1 MSRGATV
8 NPVRSRFLSPGWLAG
23 HVLVLACALVCGWLG
38 WWQLERALSSTG
50 SGLNLGYALQ
60 WPLFGIFGVVAWI
73 RFLRMESTR
82 EEPEH
87 ETETP
92 GRPAPEASQTPEPT
106 VPEQPPAP
114 VAEKWLPGRPKPAAV
129 DADID
134 PELAEYNRYLKQK
147 AEEWQQR

>member
-8 NPVRSRFLSPGWLAG
+8 NAVRSRYLSPGWLAG
-23 HVLVLACALVCGWLG
+23 HVLVLLCALVCGWLG

-60 WPLFGIFGVVAWI
+60 WPLFGVFGIVAWI
-73 RFLRMESTR
+73 RFLRMEATR
-82 EEPEH
+82 GEEDG
-87 ETETP
+87 ETP
-92 GRPAPEASQTPEPT
+92 EAAGTPEPV
-106 VPEQPPAP
+106 VPAQAEP
-114 VAEKWLPGRPKPAAV
+114 VAEKWLPGRPRPAAQ

-147 AEEWQQR
+147 AEQWQQR